1 MPLPPALMRLPEA
14 PYEAEQVAAST
25 LVMQASS
32 EVTRLG
38 TEPAVLARL
47 QPGSLGEVRQVWR
60 RLQVL
65 ASHLEAARTG
75 RLPAPPTLLPEQAE
89 PEGEAIHEAAIM
101 WGQCSHVHMSMDTWS
116 S

>member
-1 MPLPPALMRLPEA
+1 MPLPPELMRLPEA

-32 EVTRLG
+32 EVTRPG

-47 QPGSLGEVRQVWR
+47 QAGSEGEVRQVCR

-75 RLPAPPTLLPEQAE
+75 RLPAPPTLLPVQAE

-101 WGQCSHVHMSMDTWS
+101 
-116 S
+116 

>member
-32 EVTRLG
+32 EVTRPG

-47 QPGSLGEVRQVWR
+47 QAGSEGEVRQVWR
-60 RLQVL
+60 SVQVL
-65 ASHLEAARTG
+65 ASHLEDTRTG
-75 RLPAPPTLLPEQAE
+75 RLPAPPTLLPEQAD
-89 PEGEAIHEAAIM
+89 PEGEDIHEAAM
-101 WGQCSHVHMSMDTWS
+101 
-116 S
+116 